1 LPGITFYF
9 DVGSPYAYLAAERV
23 DRVLPG
29 PVQWQPVLLGGLFKL
44 TGRSTWALGDYRRRQ
59 RGMAEIERR
68 ARDYG
73 LPPIM
78 WPDPWPTDYL
88 AAMRVVT
95 YAFRVGRGREF
106 VARAFADAFAR
117 GRDLSISAHIIDAAS
132 RAGLDRGEAEEATR
146 DPEIKTAL
154 REATEAA
161 HARGVFGVPTVAVGG
176 WNVSAA
182 PDGGA
187 LGNVSA
193 APDGGALGNV
203 SAAPDGGALELF
215 WGDDRLE
222 DAAACVLS
230 VGPAA

>member
-9 DVGSPYAYLAAERV
+9 DIGSPYAYLAAERV
-23 DRVLPG
+23 DGVVPG

-68 ARDYG
+68 ARGYG
-73 LPPIM
+73 LPPIV
-78 WPDPWPTDYL
+78 WPDPWPSNYL

-95 YAFRVGRGREF
+95 YAFQAGSGRAV
-106 VARAFADAFAR
+106 VARIFGDAFAR
-117 GRDLSISAHIIDAAS
+117 GRDLSIGAHVLDAAS

-146 DPEIKTAL
+146 DPVIKTAL

-161 HARGVFGVPTVAVGG
+161 HSRGVFGVPTVAVG
-176 WNVSAA
+176 
-182 PDGGA
+182 D
-187 LGNVSA
+187 
-193 APDGGALGNV
+193 
-203 SAAPDGGALELF
+203 ELF

-222 DAAACVLS
+222 DAAACAVS